1 MHSTRLTQT
10 RRRIFAA
17 AQASER
23 PRPQAQKQRNQ
34 PKANQRCRAS
44 GAQLV
49 HSAWLRRG
57 GLNCSAHGLGM
68 CAMGYEEAARL
79 GRSVGEQKQGTRS
92 QWAAVRKMHLRA
104 FVCGKDRKCA
114 HSSGLHASIPNE
126 AVNSSLQQVAVQPA
140 IHTLLTTAGASQLP
154 STRPFTRTGVIA
166 HDTHPP
172 RPPPGPVFKL
182 ALQSYC

>member
-68 CAMGYEEAARL
+68 CAMGYEEAASL
-79 GRSVGEQKQGTRS
+79 DRSMGEQKQGTRS

-114 HSSGLHASIPNE
+114 HGSGLYASIPNE

-140 IHTLLTTAGASQLP
+140 IHTLLTTAGASPVYPHRCDCTRHP
-154 STRPFTRTGVIA
+154 SAAPC
-166 HDTHPP
+166 PP
-172 RPPPGPVFKL
+172 PPPPGPVFKL
-182 ALQSYC
+182 ALQFYC